1 MRNQTDTREQIMAAA
16 RKMVQARGYN
26 ALSFRDLA
34 EAVGVRSAS
43 VHYHFPT
50 KGDLGA
56 ALARRYTED
65 GLALLDAM
73 LADGIGYRACLQ
85 RYIAVFR
92 AALEDGNR
100 MCLCGIMAAENED
113 LPPAVRDEVAAFTN
127 ANVAWLTGLLA
138 EHRPGTVP
146 ALARARGAAIYAA
159 VAGAQLVARG
169 RGDIAV
175 YDAIMGAFADTG
187 LFD

>member
-1 MRNQTDTREQIMAAA
+1 MRTQADTREQIMVAA
-16 RKMVQARGYN
+16 RGMVQARGYN

-34 EAVGVRSAS
+34 GSVGIKSAS

-56 ALARRYTED
+56 ALAQRYTED
-65 GLALLDAM
+65 GMAYLDA
-73 LADGIGYRACLQ
+73 LAGEGLDYRACLV
-85 RYIAVFR
+85 RYVAVFR
-92 AALEDGNR
+92 RALEDGNR
-100 MCLCGIMAAENED
+100 MCLCGIMAAETED
-113 LPPAVRDEVAAFTN
+113 LPEAVRAEVAAFTN
-127 ANVAWLTGLLA
+127 ANVAWLSTLA
-138 EHRPGTVP
+138 AERRPGTSP
-146 ALARARGAAIYAA
+146 ELARARGAAIYAA

-169 RGDIAV
+169 RSDIAV

>member
-1 MRNQTDTREQIMAAA
+1 MRNQADTREQIMAAA

-34 EAVGVRSAS
+34 DSVGIKSAS

-56 ALARRYTED
+56 ALAQRYTED
-65 GLALLDAM
+65 GMAYLAGM
-73 LADGIGYRACLQ
+73 LADGAGYRECLA
-85 RYIAVFR
+85 RYVTIFR
-92 AALEDGNR
+92 QALEDGNR

-113 LPPAVRDEVAAFTN
+113 LPAAVRAEVAAFTN
-127 ANVAWLTGLLA
+127 ANVAWLGDLLA
-138 EHRPGTVP
+138 ARRPGTTVDQ
-146 ALARARGAAIYAA
+146 ARVRGAAIYAA

-169 RGDIAV
+169 RNDIAV

>member
-1 MRNQTDTREQIMAAA
+1 MRTQADTREQIMAAA
-16 RKMVQARGYN
+16 RAMVQARGYN
-26 ALSFRDLA
+26 ALSFRDVA
-34 EAVGVRSAS
+34 ASVGVKSAS

-50 KGDLGA
+50 KGDLAA
-56 ALARRYTED
+56 ALARRYTEEGMD
-65 GLALLDAM
+65 YLDALLVKGED
-73 LADGIGYRACLQ
+73 YRACLA
-85 RYIAVFR
+85 RYVAIFR
-92 AALEDGNR
+92 RALEDGNR

-113 LPPAVRDEVAAFTN
+113 LPAAVRAEVAAFTN

-138 EHRPGTVP
+138 GRRPGTSP
-146 ALARARGAAIYAA
+146 ELARARGAAIYAA

-169 RGDIAV
+169 RNDIAV

>member
-1 MRNQTDTREQIMAAA
+1 MSNHTDTREQLMAAG

-34 EAVGVRSAS
+34 EMVGVKSAS

-65 GLALLDAM
+65 GMAYLDAM
-73 LADGIGYRACLQ
+73 LADGIGYRACLD
-85 RYIAVFR
+85 RYVALFR
-92 AALEDGNR
+92 TALEDDNR
-100 MCLCGIMAAENED
+100 MCLCGIMAAEAED
-113 LPPAVRDEVAAFTN
+113 LPEAVRAEVAAFTN
-127 ANVAWLTGLLA
+127 ANVAWLTQLLA
-138 EHRPGTVP
+138 ERRPGTDA
-146 ALARARGAAIYAA
+146 ALARDRGAAIYAA

-169 RGDIAV
+169 RRDLAV
-175 YDAIMGAFADTG
+175 YDAIMSAFASTG

>member
-1 MRNQTDTREQIMAAA
+1 MGNTTDTREQIMAAA

-34 EAVGVRSAS
+34 DIVGVKSAS

-65 GLALLDAM
+65 GMAYLDAM
-73 LADGIGYRACLQ
+73 LAEGIGYRACLA
-85 RYIAVFR
+85 RYVALFR
-92 AALEDGNR
+92 TALEDDNR
-100 MCLCGIMAAENED
+100 MCLCGIMAAESED
-113 LPPAVRDEVAAFTN
+113 LPEAVRDEVAAFTN
-127 ANVAWLTGLLA
+127 ANVAWLTRLLA
-138 EHRPGTVP
+138 EHRPGTDE
-146 ALARARGAAIYAA
+146 ALARTRGAAIYAA

-169 RGDIAV
+169 RGDVAV
-175 YDAIMGAFADTG
+175 YDAIMNAFADTG

>member
-1 MRNQTDTREQIMAAA
+1 MPNHTDKREQLMAAG

-34 EAVGVRSAS
+34 SIVGVKSAS
-43 VHYHFPT
+43 VHYYFPT

-65 GLALLDAM
+65 GMAYLDAM
-73 LADGIGYRACLQ
+73 LTEGLGYRACLD
-85 RYIAVFR
+85 RYVALFR
-92 AALEDGNR
+92 KALEDGNR
-100 MCLCGIMAAENED
+100 MCLCGIMAAESED
-113 LPPAVRDEVAAFTN
+113 LPEVVRVEVAAFTN
-127 ANVAWLTGLLA
+127 ANVAWLTQLLA
-138 EHRPGTVP
+138 ERRPGTDE
-146 ALARARGAAIYAA
+146 AYARRRGAAIYAA

-169 RGDIAV
+169 RGDPAV
-175 YDAIMGAFADTG
+175 YDAIMAAFAGTG